1 MQNPCR
7 IHAESMQNHPPTPT
21 RTRTRTRTRAHLLYG
36 VPSVHSCSFP
46 YRLRKIM
53 EPLSKLMKCA
63 KHVRAGFPPNQAT
76 PRSTTWRPR
85 ARAWASSVPV
95 HRQPHR
101 PCPHRP
107 CPHHQ
112 VRPSKSRC
120 GSSTW
125 NSSRLGR
132 LPMASSSAGSS
143 LPHLRRAA
151 VPRQLSPRPLALKA
165 AVALQMSDS
174 GSPTWQLSARGQVA
188 MQSRMQLRAVH
199 SGT

>member
-1 MQNPCR
+1 MWAGVEFWYTMGLGGMGVVLVLVVVLVVVVVVVV
-7 IHAESMQNHPPTPT
+7 HACQGPRPKLT
-21 RTRTRTRTRAHLLYG
+21 
-36 VPSVHSCSFP
+36 
-46 YRLRKIM
+46 
-53 EPLSKLMKCA
+53 LSDE
-63 KHVRAGFPPNQAT
+63 
-76 PRSTTWRPR
+76 
-85 ARAWASSVPV
+85 
-95 HRQPHR
+95 
-101 PCPHRP
+101 
-107 CPHHQ
+107 Q

-151 VPRQLSPRPLALKA
+151 GPRQLSPRPLALKA
-165 AVALQMSDS
+165 ALALQMSDS